1 MMNDKIRAI
10 LVDDEVKVRH
20 VLRIKIEKYCPQIEI
35 TGEAENI
42 IDAEIMIRE
51 NGPQLIFLDIQMPGG
66 SGFDLLRSIE
76 DLNFEVIF
84 TTGFDE
90 FAIKA
95 IKANAIGYLLKP
107 IRTDELIE
115 AVNKAVHH
123 LSSSSGNKNLSAL
136 LHDLQMREKQK
147 SRIGIPTQDG
157 IEFYKISDIIRCEG
171 WQKYTKVVVSDI
183 GTVIS
188 SYNLGEFNK
197 LLDPCGFISVHKSHL
212 VNFMHINKYLREG
225 TVILSDGS
233 SVPVSKRKKSAF
245 LEQMNKI

>member
-1 MMNDKIRAI
+1 MNDKIRAI
-10 LVDDEVKVRH
+10 LIDDEVKVRH

-35 TGEAENI
+35 CGEAGNI
-42 IDAEIMIRE
+42 TDAEIMIRE
-51 NGPQLIFLDIQMPGG
+51 QKPQLIFLDIQMPGG

-76 DLNFEVIF
+76 NLNFEVIF

-90 FAIKA
+90 YAIKA

-107 IRTDELIE
+107 ISTAELIE
-115 AVNKAVHH
+115 VVNKAVHH
-123 LSSSSGNKNLSAL
+123 LSSSGGNQNLNSL

-147 SRIGIPTQDG
+147 SRIGIPTHDG

-171 WQKYTKVVVSDI
+171 WQKYTKVVVADI
-183 GTVIS
+183 GTIIS

-225 TVILSDGS
+225 TLVLSDGS

-245 LEQMNKI
+245 LDQMKKI

>member
-42 IDAEIMIRE
+42 TDAEIMIRE

-107 IRTDELIE
+107 IRTDE
-115 AVNKAVHH
+115 
-123 LSSSSGNKNLSAL
+123 
-136 LHDLQMREKQK
+136 
-147 SRIGIPTQDG
+147 
-157 IEFYKISDIIRCEG
+157 
-171 WQKYTKVVVSDI
+171 
-183 GTVIS
+183 
-188 SYNLGEFNK
+188 
-197 LLDPCGFISVHKSHL
+197 
-212 VNFMHINKYLREG
+212 
-225 TVILSDGS
+225 
-233 SVPVSKRKKSAF
+233 
-245 LEQMNKI
+245 